1 MPALARP
8 VVDERD
14 ALLHFLA
21 QQRDAIV
28 AAAFGL
34 TEDEARS
41 TPSASTLSI
50 ASIIQHVTAT
60 ERTWIDIML
69 GLEPLTDEVDPQ
81 RFRLAE
87 DVTVADLV
95 ADCRRAGAETEEI
108 VLGLDDLELP
118 VPLPEAPWFPPGATV
133 SARWVLFHLI
143 QETGRHAGHAD
154 IVRESIDGAN
164 AFELIARAE
173 SALVG

>member
-14 ALLHFLA
+14 ALLHFLS
-21 QQRDAIV
+21 QQRDALI
-28 AAAFGL
+28 AAAFEL

-41 TPSASTLSI
+41 TSCVSALTVAGL
-50 ASIIQHVTAT
+50 IQHATAT

-69 GLEPLTDEVDPQ
+69 GLEPLTDEEDPQ
-81 RFRLAE
+81 RFRLA
-87 DVTVADLV
+87 DDTTVADLV
-95 ADCRRAGAETEEI
+95 ADYRRAAAETEEI
-108 VLGLDDLELP
+108 VLGLDDLDLP
-118 VPLPEAPWFPPGATV
+118 VRLPTAPWFPPDTVV

-143 QETGRHAGHAD
+143 QETCRHAGHAD
-154 IVRESIDGAN
+154 IVREAIDGAN

-173 SALVG
+173 AALV